1 MYRPLTIGLRL
12 SLLLLLGCPF
22 ATLADEV
29 KIEHTVFQKRGDAWT
44 VETTLRHGDTG
55 WDHYADI
62 WRLVDD
68 AGKELGKRVLLHPHE
83 NEQPFTRSL
92 HGITIPSDT
101 QIVYVEA
108 HDTVHGWSQQRIRVD
123 LQQAKGDG
131 FEVKP

>member
-1 MYRPLTIGLRL
+1 MYRLIAIGFRL
-12 SLLLLLGCPF
+12 SLMLLLGSPF
-22 ATLADEV
+22 MTLADEV
-29 KIEHTVFQKRGDAWT
+29 KIEHTVFKKRGDAWT

-55 WDHYADI
+55 WEHYADA
-62 WRLVDD
+62 WRVVDE

-92 HGITIPSDT
+92 NSITIPSDT

-108 HDTVHGWSQQRIRVD
+108 HDTVHGWSPQRIRVD
-123 LQQAKGDG
+123 LQQVQGDG